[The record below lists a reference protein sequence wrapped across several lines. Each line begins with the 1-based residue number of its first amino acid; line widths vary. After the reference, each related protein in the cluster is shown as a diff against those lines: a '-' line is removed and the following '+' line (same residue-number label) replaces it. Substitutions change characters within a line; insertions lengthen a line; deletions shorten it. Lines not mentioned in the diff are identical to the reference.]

1 MTPQELARL
10 LVEIGAVE
18 VRTDPERWFTWASG
32 RRSPIYC
39 DNRVLCSFPEQR
51 ARVAQAL
58 AAAIRQRF
66 PDVEVIA
73 GTATAGIP
81 HAAWVADR
89 LGLPMVYVRG
99 APKGHGQ
106 QKRVEGRALRGE
118 RVVLV
123 EDLVSYGGSALDA
136 VEALGAEGG
145 KLIGVQ
151 AIFSFGL
158 PDAVKAFE
166 TAGVAWQ
173 TLGDYESLLETLSLS
188 PAELRVLRDWRAR

>member
-1 MTPQELARL
+1 MTPQQLARL

-39 DNRVLCSFPEQR
+39 DNRVLCSLPEQR

-99 APKGHGQ
+99 AAKGHGQ
-106 QKRVEGRALRGE
+106 QKRVEGRALCGE

-136 VEALGAEGG
+136 VAALGAEGG
-145 KLIGVQ
+145 KPIGVQ

-158 PDAVKAFE
+158 PDAIQAFE